1 MPHYNIQNNDDNHLI
16 MRSHFNNISMLCNI
30 IQDSHSLI
38 ERQQRIERTTYTRRE
53 NNRNSSYDIFNEAS
67 SSENIRESRPHTRNS
82 STNNVYNSPPSSETV
97 DGDSTSVLFF
107 SLESLFPSN
116 TTTSTTPFGDA
127 SLNVV
132 EIDVSNVSLLDS
144 GNITQVCDIFDIKEF
159 QLIEDPVNDICPITR
174 DRFYMNQN
182 VYMTR
187 RCRHIFNKTALNMW
201 LERNNTCPY
210 CRSVIVEPL

>member
-1 MPHYNIQNNDDNHLI
+1 
-16 MRSHFNNISMLCNI
+16 
-30 IQDSHSLI
+30 
-38 ERQQRIERTTYTRRE
+38 
-53 NNRNSSYDIFNEAS
+53 
-67 SSENIRESRPHTRNS
+67 
-82 STNNVYNSPPSSETV
+82 
-97 DGDSTSVLFF
+97 
-107 SLESLFPSN
+107 
-116 TTTSTTPFGDA
+116 
-127 SLNVV
+127 LNVV